1 MSIESPQRA
10 RARLAALSRFA
21 ASDSPRL
28 ADARR
33 DLQAANLK
41 ATILQVTTGDYPLSP
56 AQRDELVRTL
66 WTSGVSADTGVAA

>member
-10 RARLAALSRFA
+10 RARLAALTRHA
-21 ASDSPRL
+21 ASDSARL
-28 ADARR
+28 SDARR

-41 ATILQVTTGDYPLSP
+41 ATILRVTTGDYPLSP
-56 AQRDELVRTL
+56 SQRDELARTL